1 MLRIKKE
8 NEDFKQKTWLMK
20 LQIQELE
27 LRKRV
32 EVLKTIERKWAETLF
47 TYKQQKEALSSHVEA
62 LTQEKEKEN
71 VLIDMVLI
79 NLKNVSMF
87 NYEEIRRRTSKA
99 KIKKLVEKNK
109 EHQRNLQQ
117 LQAQLENVNERKKSL
132 DLVCVKKD
140 WKIMTRCYSIIPS

>member
-1 MLRIKKE
+1 
-8 NEDFKQKTWLMK
+8 
-20 LQIQELE
+20 
-27 LRKRV
+27 
-32 EVLKTIERKWAETLF
+32 
-47 TYKQQKEALSSHVEA
+47 LSSHVEA

-109 EHQRNLQQ
+109 EH
-117 LQAQLENVNERKKSL
+117 
-132 DLVCVKKD
+132 
-140 WKIMTRCYSIIPS
+140 